1 MKVTSFRSI
10 TMTPP
15 SGIKGFTMSF
25 TSPAVWLTN
34 RPWQRTVVTLT
45 PSSSTELSTSQ
56 RKGASDVL
64 VTQIS
69 QGTRSIVK
77 CNPCNAAQ
85 LLNSNDERIYLLP
98 KVLTLTFVNPRYV
111 LRDET
116 AWACDLCIQPCR
128 SAEHT

>member
-1 MKVTSFRSI
+1 
-10 TMTPP
+10 
-15 SGIKGFTMSF
+15 
-25 TSPAVWLTN
+25 
-34 RPWQRTVVTLT
+34 
-45 PSSSTELSTSQ
+45 
-56 RKGASDVL
+56 
-64 VTQIS
+64 
-69 QGTRSIVK
+69 VK

-128 SAEHT
+128 VE